1 MLSQT
6 AEYALR
12 AVLYLAEH
20 EGEHPIPVDAIAEDL
35 SIPRNYLSKILHTL
49 AKRDL
54 LSSSRG
60 RGGGFELTVP
70 ASALPLL
77 AVVEPFDELEGRQQ
91 CLLGRAR
98 CNDASPCAAHHRWKE
113 MVDRV
118 TAFFRE
124 TTVKDLI
131 QDARANGQEIRSAA
145 LTARP
150 S

>member
-20 EGEHPIPVDAIAEDL
+20 EGEHPIPVDAIAADL

-60 RGGGFELTVP
+60 RGGGFALTVP
-70 ASALPLL
+70 AAALPLL
-77 AVVEPFDELEGRQQ
+77 AVIEPFDEMEGHEQ
-91 CLLGRAR
+91 CLLGRTR
-98 CNDASPCAAHHRWKE
+98 CSDSSPCAAHHRWKE

-118 TAFFRE
+118 AEFFRE
-124 TTVKDLI
+124 TTVHDLL
-131 QDARANGQEIRSAA
+131 QETQPKR
-145 LTARP
+145 
-150 S
+150 

>member
-1 MLSQT
+1 VLSQT

-20 EGEHPIPVDAIAEDL
+20 QGERPIPVDAIAEDL

-91 CLLGRAR
+91 CLLGRTR
-98 CNDASPCAAHHRWKE
+98 CSEASPCAAHHRWKE

-118 TAFFRE
+118 TVFFRE

-131 QDARANGQEIRSAA
+131 QDSRPNGLAARHANLAVRS
-145 LTARP
+145 

>member
-1 MLSQT
+1 VLSQT

-20 EGEHPIPVDAIAEDL
+20 QGENPIPVDAIAEDL

-60 RGGGFELTVP
+60 RGGGFELTVR
-70 ASALPLL
+70 ASGLPLL
-77 AVVEPFDELEGRQQ
+77 AVVEPFDEFEGDQQ
-91 CLLGRAR
+91 CLLGRTR
-98 CNDASPCAAHHRWKE
+98 CSDTSPCAAHGRWKE
-113 MVDRV
+113 MMDRV

-124 TTVKDLI
+124 TTVEDLI
-131 QDARANGQEIRSAA
+131 QDPGSGGLAARRADPATTS
-145 LTARP
+145 